1 MSDLAARAKW
11 NELIDVLRQA
21 GDEWVVAGPGMSDDD
36 IAEGFRNLSH
46 ILQSALYSHQEFDPE
61 RPVFNRIVSPTR
73 SFTGDNSDAVYYETP
88 VAPGREYVVRGNI
101 AGAVYT
107 SFTMESGAAGGA
119 YATQTS
125 GVLNDRDIDI
135 SADGSYEIRLGGPSS
150 ERNWLA
156 IPDDGGRITTRHY
169 FEWPQSASAS
179 QTLHIPLSI
188 EVTDPPPP
196 PPRWGDDRVAEALQH
211 VITHVRQKTIDQPPR
226 PQGGG
231 SPAPFVS
238 VTPND
243 FPTPVVPGNMA
254 FAAFDAAYSMA
265 PYLIGPD
272 EALVITGR
280 WPNCVFA
287 NVCLWNRWSQ
297 MYDYVN
303 RQVSRNRANTTLEAD
318 GSFRMILAH
327 EDPGLPNW
335 IDTEGRTLGTV
346 FWRFFLPEG
355 DIETP
360 KAEVVK
366 FAELSQR
373 FG

>member
-1 MSDLAARAKW
+1 MTDAPLSRAKY
-11 NELIDVLRQA
+11 NELVQLLQRA
-21 GDEWVVAGPGMSDDD
+21 GDEWVQPGPGMSDDD
-36 IAEGFRNLSH
+36 VAEGFRNLTH
-46 ILQSALYSHQEFDPE
+46 ILQSALYSHQEFDPD
-61 RPVFNRIVSPTR
+61 RPVFHRIVSPTR
-73 SFTGDNSDAVYYETP
+73 SFTGDNSDAIYYETP
-88 VAPGREYVVRGNI
+88 VAPGREYIVRGNL

-125 GVLNDRDIDI
+125 GVLNDTQMDVD
-135 SADGSYEIRLGGPSS
+135 AEGNYEIRLGGPAAD
-150 ERNWLA
+150 RNWLG

-169 FEWPQSASAS
+169 FEFPWSASAS
-179 QTLHIPLSI
+179 QTLHVPISI
-188 EVTDPPPP
+188 EVLDPPPP
-196 PPRWGDDRVAEALQH
+196 PPRWGDERVAEALQH
-211 VITHVRQKTIDQPPR
+211 VINHVQQKTVGAPR
-226 PQGGG
+226 PQPGV

-238 VTPND
+238 ITPND

-280 WPNCVFA
+280 WPECVFA

-303 RQVSRNRANTTLEAD
+303 RQVSRNRANTTLEPD

-327 EDPGLPNW
+327 SDPGLPNW
-335 IDTEGRTLGTV
+335 IDTEGRPLGTV

-360 KAEVVK
+360 MAEVVK
-366 FAELSQR
+366 FDDLKA
-373 FG
+373 